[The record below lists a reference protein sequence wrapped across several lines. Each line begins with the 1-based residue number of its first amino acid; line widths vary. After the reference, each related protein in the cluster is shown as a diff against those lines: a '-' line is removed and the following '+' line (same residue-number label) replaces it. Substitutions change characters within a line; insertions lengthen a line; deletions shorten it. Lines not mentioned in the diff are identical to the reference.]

1 MSRRLELEETIAKLG
16 PDRPKVAAAF
26 GGKTFENAD
35 NGVSRSGFGAEE
47 TFWSLWMKPTKA
59 RPRADWPCQAE
70 MKEEGDERNTSG
82 FGRFP
87 ALPRVTENS
96 TVNYK
101 HQRVLIPTGLDE
113 VWPPPIP
120 SAYQV
125 PTEELDD
132 DYARML
138 LGKDLAGALDAD

>member
-1 MSRRLELEETIAKLG
+1 
-16 PDRPKVAAAF
+16 
-26 GGKTFENAD
+26 
-35 NGVSRSGFGAEE
+35 
-47 TFWSLWMKPTKA
+47 
-59 RPRADWPCQAE
+59 

>member
-1 MSRRLELEETIAKLG
+1 MRKQLEHKEALAELG
-16 PDRPKVAAAF
+16 PDQPKVSTAF
-26 GGKTFENAD
+26 GGNTFEDAD
-35 NGVSRSGFGAEE
+35 DGVSRSAVGAEE
-47 TFWSLWMKPTKA
+47 TFWSIWMKPTKA

-87 ALPRVTENS
+87 ALPRVSGNE

-101 HQRVLIPTGLDE
+101 HKRVVPATRLDT
-113 VWPPPIP
+113 VWPPPLP
-120 SAYQV
+120 PMYQE

-132 DYARML
+132 DYGRML
-138 LGKDLAGALDAD
+138 IGGGLAEALDAD

>member
-1 MSRRLELEETIAKLG
+1 
-16 PDRPKVAAAF
+16 
-26 GGKTFENAD
+26 
-35 NGVSRSGFGAEE
+35 
-47 TFWSLWMKPTKA
+47 
-59 RPRADWPCQAE
+59 

-87 ALPRVTENS
+87 ALPRVSGNE

-101 HQRVLIPTGLDE
+101 HKRVIKLSPLDT

-120 SAYQV
+120 LVYQE

-138 LGKDLAGALDAD
+138 VGKDLAAALDTD